1 MVDKIKTG
9 IKGLDEITNGGFR
22 RNMSI
27 LLTGSPGTGKTIT
40 ALQFLYAGAKDFK
53 ENGLFI
59 STEENLDDIRG
70 YAKDLGMDLDKYEK
84 KGSLIL
90 YEKSVSTLKGGIV
103 SIDGLLGLIKKN
115 KIKRIALDSIIFF
128 EYMYSKD
135 SDNRMEFRR
144 QVIMFLQQIKKAG
157 VTFLTIAERSVTDLD
172 RLEYDLLDFIFDAII
187 LVTRARRGAYFERL
201 ISVIKV
207 RGQEHNLDVYP
218 LKIGAG
224 GITILTDQTPFSL
237 VQNGES
243 KNKI

>member
-1 MVDKIKTG
+1 MADKVKTG

-27 LLTGSPGTGKTIT
+27 LITGSPGTGKTIA
-40 ALQFLYAGAKDFK
+40 ALQFIYAGAKDYK

-59 STEENLDDIRG
+59 STEENLDEVRG
-70 YAKDLGMDLDKYEK
+70 YSKNLGMDLEKYEK

-103 SIDGLLGLIKKN
+103 SIDGLLALVKKN
-115 KIKRIALDSIIFF
+115 KIQRIALDSIIFF

-135 SDNRMEFRR
+135 AGNRMEFRR
-144 QVIMFLQQIKKAG
+144 QVVMFIQQIKKAG
-157 VTFLTIAERSVTDLD
+157 VTFMTIAERSVTDLD
-172 RLEYDLLDFIFDAII
+172 RIEYDILDFIFDAII
-187 LVTRARRGAYFERL
+187 LVARARRGAYFERL

-218 LKIGAG
+218 LKIGNG

-237 VQNGES
+237 VDKEE
-243 KNKI
+243 NKQH

>member
-1 MVDKIKTG
+1 MDDKVKTG

-27 LLTGSPGTGKTIT
+27 LVTGSPGTGKTIT
-40 ALQFLYAGAKDFK
+40 ALQFLYAGAKDYK

-59 STEENLDDIRG
+59 STEENLDEVRN
-70 YAKDLGMDLDKYEK
+70 YAKDLGMDLEKYEK

-90 YEKSVSTLKGGIV
+90 YEKSVSTLKGGII
-103 SIDGLLGLIKKN
+103 SIDGLLALVKKN
-115 KIKRIALDSIIFF
+115 KIQRIALDSIIFF

-135 SDNRMEFRR
+135 AGNRMEFRR
-144 QVIMFLQQIKKAG
+144 QVVMFIQQIKKAG
-157 VTFLTIAERSVTDLD
+157 VTFMTIAERSVTNLD
-172 RLEYDLLDFIFDAII
+172 RIEYDLLDFIFDAII

-218 LKIGAG
+218 LKIGNG

-237 VQNGES
+237 LEREE
-243 KNKI
+243 NKQ